1 MASDSHHQST
11 QSQGGHLYQQGVAAY
26 RAKAYGQAV
35 AYFRQLL
42 QLASTPDD
50 RVKAQMGLV
59 RSHQRLGQYA
69 IARQLCQ
76 QLQTSPVAQAR
87 QWADQ
92 TLSQLPSPEQT
103 AVAPVPT
110 DQAQPAFPGTQ
121 RESPQ
126 LDRSATNPTGF
137 VPFRT
142 EPTAPKGP
150 PSAPPDV
157 SAAAAAPVPKPP
169 PVSGPAPLTTSS
181 PPSRS
186 QTPNSSSSFPGE
198 TTGTKKGA
206 SLFHYQRLNQQPW
219 RGPLDEALGETN
231 AALQTAAKAPSPA
244 APSVP
249 SVSTT
254 TTRPHP
260 LSKRPWPLW
269 FGQAVTAIA
278 LVWGINWVFH
288 LALKGINGLIRLV
301 RWPVRFYGLPALD
314 QSYTLWVI
322 GLVLLLAMGSP
333 WILDWLLARWHGQ
346 RVLSTRQLQRL
357 NPQALTVLRQLCRR
371 RGWHLPELRLIPES
385 TPYCFSYGWHPRNT
399 RIVVSQGML
408 DTLPADQVVTLYSV
422 ELAHAINGAL
432 PVLSAAGLWLLVCHT
447 AYGQLAVWAEQR
459 QQAWLRA
466 IVGGLAHGVY
476 ALYWGLR
483 QLTLGLSRWRSGW
496 GDRRTVALTRQPR
509 LLADTLTYLSTTLA
523 SHSQQSGSI
532 SPILCSLGVL
542 LPISPAQALSPG
554 SFISTLSLGPVVT
567 PDILNPYRQWLRINT
582 SHLPLG
588 ERLVLLNQAAKQYG
602 QLPLSLEFANS
613 SPMPAFAITPLLRQK
628 APLVGLIVGGSLAM
642 GLWFLGGVTQGLR
655 LPFLSWLYQDP
666 TVLWGLLLLG
676 LGIGL
681 LLRINTLYPDPPH
694 DLPPESASRLIYAL
708 PTLPVQGEPI
718 TLQGKLMGPP
728 GAANWFCQRLYLACP
743 EGLVRLACPS
753 PFSAWQGLR
762 RPQQHPAAWIGRR
775 VTVKGWGRR
784 AGGELWLDIDHIY
797 LDQRQ
802 SMAGQGPRWAT
813 LISLGI
819 SLWGIVIIFT
829 GG

>member
-11 QSQGGHLYQQGVAAY
+11 QSPGGHLYQQGVAAY
-26 RAKAYGQAV
+26 RAKAYDQAI

-42 QLASTPDD
+42 RLASTPAD

-76 QLQTSPVAQAR
+76 QLQASPVDQAR
-87 QWADQ
+87 QWAEQ
-92 TLSQLPSPEQT
+92 TLRQLPAAGQT
-103 AVAPVPT
+103 TVASIPT
-110 DQAQPAFPGTQ
+110 DLAQPAFPGAK
-121 RESPQ
+121 RDLPQ
-126 LDRSATNPTGF
+126 LDRPTTNDTGF
-137 VPFRT
+137 VPFRA

-150 PSAPPDV
+150 PSA
-157 SAAAAAPVPKPP
+157 SAAAAAEAPQPPPMAGPATPVP
-169 PVSGPAPLTTSS
+169 SSS
-181 PPSRS
+181 PPRP
-186 QTPNSSSSFPGE
+186 QTQTTQSSSSSSSAE
-198 TTGTKKGA
+198 TTTAGKGG

-219 RGPLDEALGETN
+219 RGPLDEAPGEPN
-231 AALQTAAKAPSPA
+231 SAPQAAAEAPAPAK
-244 APSVP
+244 PSVP
-249 SVSTT
+249 SVSATT
-254 TTRPHP
+254 PRPQP
-260 LSKRPWPLW
+260 LPRRPLHLW

-288 LALKGINGLIRLV
+288 LGLRGVNGLIRLV

-314 QSYTLWVI
+314 QSYNPWVI
-322 GLVLLLAMGSP
+322 GLVLLLAVGSP

-346 RVLSTRQLQRL
+346 RVLSTRQLQQL

-371 RGWHLPELRLIPES
+371 QGWHLPELRLIPES

-408 DTLPADQVVTLYSV
+408 DTLPPDQVVTLYSV

-432 PVLSAAGLWLLVCHT
+432 PVLSAVGLWLLVCHT
-447 AYGQLAVWAEQR
+447 VYGQLADWAEQR
-459 QQAWLRA
+459 QQAWLRSIIGA
-466 IVGGLAHGVY
+466 LAHGFY

-483 QLTLGLSRWRSGW
+483 QLTLGLSRWRSDW
-496 GDRRTVALTRQPR
+496 GDRRTVVLTRQPR
-509 LLADTLTYLSTTLA
+509 LLADTLIHLSATLA
-523 SHSQQSGSI
+523 SHSQHSGSI

-554 SFISTLSLGPVVT
+554 SFVSTLGLGPVVT
-567 PDILNPYRQWLRINT
+567 SDVTNPYRQWLRINT

-588 ERLVLLNQAAKQYG
+588 ERLVVLNQAAKQYG
-602 QLPLSLEFANS
+602 QPPLSLETADL
-613 SPMPAFAITPLLRQK
+613 SPMPAFAMAPLLRQK

-681 LLRINTLYPDPPH
+681 LLRINTLYPEPPH
-694 DLPPESASRLIYAL
+694 DLPPESASRLISAL
-708 PTLPVQGEPI
+708 PPLPVQGAPI
-718 TLQGKLMGPP
+718 NLQGQLMGRSGP
-728 GAANWFCQRLYLACP
+728 ANWFCQRLYLACP

-753 PFSAWQGLR
+753 PFSAWQALR

-784 AGGELWLDIDHIY
+784 AGGELWLDIDHIH

-802 SMAGQGPRWAT
+802 AMVGHGPQWAT